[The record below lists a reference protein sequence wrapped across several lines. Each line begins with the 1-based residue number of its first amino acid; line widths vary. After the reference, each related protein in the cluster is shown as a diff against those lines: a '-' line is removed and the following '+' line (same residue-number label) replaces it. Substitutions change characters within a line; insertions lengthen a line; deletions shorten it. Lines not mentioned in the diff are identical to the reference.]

1 MIRAV
6 LDANILLAALRS
18 RQGASFEI
26 MSRYRK
32 GEFALLISNTVLSEY
47 DEVLKR
53 EGAGFGLSPSIVDR
67 FLDALCAVAESFH
80 TSSFWKPA
88 LPDADDEAF
97 AQLALEA
104 KVGYLVTF
112 NQRHFPADR
121 LPAVQVVSPREF
133 FHVLQSIVP

>member
-6 LDANILLAALRS
+6 LDTNVLLAALRS

-26 MSRYRK
+26 IARYRK

-53 EGAGFGLSPSIVDR
+53 EGPGFGLSPAVVDR
-67 FLDALCAVAESFH
+67 FLDALCSEADSFS
-80 TSSFWKPA
+80 TSSFWKPS

-121 LPAVQVVSPREF
+121 LPAVQVASPKEF
-133 FHVLQSIVP
+133 LHVLQSILP

>member
-6 LDANILLAALRS
+6 LDTNILLASLRS
-18 RQGASFEI
+18 RNGASFEI
-26 MSRYRK
+26 IARYRA
-32 GEFALLISNTVLSEY
+32 GEFALVVSNTVLSEY

-53 EGAGFGLSPSIVDR
+53 EGPDFGLTTATVDR
-67 FLDALCAVAESFH
+67 FLDALCAGAESFR
-80 TSSFWKPA
+80 TSGLWKPA

-112 NQRHFPADR
+112 NQRHFPTAS
-121 LPAVQVVSPREF
+121 LPALQVVTPKEF
-133 FHVLQSIVP
+133 LHILQAIIP

>member
-6 LDANILLAALRS
+6 LDTNVLLAALRS

-26 MSRYRK
+26 VSRYRR
-32 GEFALLISNTVLSEY
+32 GEFVLLVGNTVLSEY

-53 EGAGFGLSPSIVDR
+53 EGPGFGLTINTVDR
-67 FLDALCAVAESFH
+67 FLNALCAGAESFR
-80 TSSFWKPA
+80 TSSFWKPS

-112 NQRHFPADR
+112 NRRHFPIDR
-121 LPAVQVVSPREF
+121 LPAVKVVSPKEF
-133 FHVLQSIVP
+133 LHILQLVVP

>member
-6 LDANILLAALRS
+6 LDTNVLLAALRS

-26 MSRYRK
+26 VSRYRK
-32 GEFALLISNTVLSEY
+32 GEFVLLIGNTVLSEY

-53 EGAGFGLSPSIVDR
+53 EGPKFGLAVSTVDR
-67 FLDALCAVAESFH
+67 FLDAICAGAESFR
-80 TSSFWKPA
+80 TSGFWKPT

-104 KVGYLVTF
+104 KAGYLVTF

-121 LPAVQVVSPREF
+121 LPALKVVSPKEF
-133 FHVLQSIVP
+133 LNILQAIAP

>member
-6 LDANILLAALRS
+6 LDTNVLLAALRS

-26 MSRYRK
+26 ISRYRH
-32 GEFALLISNTVLSEY
+32 GEFALLISNTVVSEY

-53 EGAGFGLSPSIVDR
+53 EGQSFGVSSSLVDR
-67 FLDALCAVAESFH
+67 YLDALCAGADAFR

-112 NQRHFPADR
+112 NQRHFPAER
-121 LPAVQVVSPREF
+121 LPAVRVVSPKEF
-133 FHVLQSIVP
+133 LYVLKSIVP

>member
-6 LDANILLAALRS
+6 LDTNVLLAALRS
-18 RQGASFEI
+18 RRGASFEI
-26 MSRYRK
+26 VSRYRK
-32 GEFALLISNTVLSEY
+32 SEFALLIGNTILSEY

-53 EGAGFGLSPSIVDR
+53 EGPSFGLSVSTVDR
-67 FLDALCAVAESFH
+67 FLDALCAGAESFH
-80 TSSFWKPA
+80 TSGLWKPS
-88 LPDADDEAF
+88 LPDADDEAV

-121 LPAVQVVSPREF
+121 LPAVKVVSPKEF
-133 FHVLQSIVP
+133 LSVLQSILP

>member
-6 LDANILLAALRS
+6 LDTNVLLAALRS
-18 RQGASFEI
+18 RHGASFEI
-26 MSRYRK
+26 VARYRK
-32 GEFALLISNTVLSEY
+32 GEFGLVIGSTVLSEY

-53 EGAGFGLSPSIVDR
+53 EGPGFGLMVSTTDR
-67 FLDALCAVAESFH
+67 FLDALCAGAESFR
-80 TSSFWKPA
+80 TSSFWKPS

-121 LPAVQVVSPREF
+121 LPAVKVVSPKEF
-133 FHVLQSIVP
+133 LNVLQSIVP

>member
-6 LDANILLAALRS
+6 LDTNVLLAALRS

-26 MSRYRK
+26 ISRYRT
-32 GEFALLISNTVLSEY
+32 GEFALLVSNVVLSEY

-53 EGAGFGLSPSIVDR
+53 EGPGFGVSVATVDR
-67 FLDALCAVAESFH
+67 FLDALCAGADSFR

-104 KVGYLVTF
+104 RVGYLVTF

-121 LPAVQVVSPREF
+121 LPAVHVLSPKEF
-133 FHVLQSIVP
+133 LNVLQSIVP